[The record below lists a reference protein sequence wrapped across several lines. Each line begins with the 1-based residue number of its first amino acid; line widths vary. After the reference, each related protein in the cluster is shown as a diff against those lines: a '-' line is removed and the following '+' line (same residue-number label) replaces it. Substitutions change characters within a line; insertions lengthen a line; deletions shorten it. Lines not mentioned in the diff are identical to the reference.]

1 MRKASHLL
9 TILLVGMYHF
19 VDGATTAAASQIE
32 QHGVARANP
41 GRW

>member
-19 VDGATTAAASQIE
+19 VDGATTADEVHLFRTST
-32 QHGVARANP
+32 RL
-41 GRW
+41 